1 MSRSIDTIETISA
14 AVADSSSERTNGLLN
29 SFRLWAQKR
38 KGRRALRELT
48 DDQLKDIGLTR
59 AEAMKEVSKSYF
71 WD

>member
-1 MSRSIDTIETISA
+1 MSQSIDAIETIN
-14 AVADSSSERTNGLLN
+14 AVIVDSCSEQTNGLVN

-59 AEAMKEVSKSYF
+59 AEAMKEVGKSYF